1 MFNSKSADAESLGY
15 RNIKFINVAVN
26 ALWLK
31 VDRKMSFKP
40 KLKID
45 DTRMFV
51 ALIFYA
57 VAGVISFA
65 ALPMAGFPPHIGI
78 IGMLSIIVA
87 YGLFRKRTW
96 TIWFV
101 VILFFTATAFSV
113 IMLYYYF
120 GTDLILDMSMVAYLI
135 LTWVFTAYT
144 VNKRKNLES

>member
-1 MFNSKSADAESLGY
+1 MLNSKSADAESLGY

-31 VDRKMSFKP
+31 VDRKMSFKS

-45 DTRMFV
+45 DSGMFV

-57 VAGVISFA
+57 VAGIISFA
-65 ALPMAGFPPHIGI
+65 TLPMAGFPPHIGI
-78 IGMLSIIVA
+78 IGILSLIIA

-101 VILFFTATAFSV
+101 VILFFTATAFSA

-120 GTDLILDMSMVAYLI
+120 GTDLILDMSMIAYLI
-135 LTWVFTAYT
+135 LTWIFTVYIAD
-144 VNKRKNLES
+144 KRKNLES